1 MANFADDYV
10 DVAERIQQLFAKFPE
25 ASIQTDYQ
33 GMIEVQGVTFL
44 IMKST
49 VFRTPNDPTPAVD
62 YAWEM
67 VPGKTSFTRGSELMN
82 GSTSATG
89 RAIAMLGVATKKS
102 IATRQ
107 EVQQAKDR
115 QADGDPWQRPTAEEA
130 AQAPSNTVGTF
141 GTMHTATDAQHK
153 KIIAMCGGP
162 GNAKEAVS
170 AYKFDKGIPD
180 EQKLTKAQASEII
193 EYLVEAKAKRDGS

>member
-10 DVAERIQQLFAKFPE
+10 DVAERIQQLFIKFPD

-33 GMIEVQGVTFL
+33 GMVEIQGVTFL

-67 VPGKTSFTRGSELMN
+67 VPGKTSFTRGSEMMN

-115 QADGDPWQRPTAEEA
+115 QADGDPWQRPIEEEET
-130 AQAPSNTVGTF
+130 PKVGAY
-141 GTMHTATDAQHK
+141 GNMHTATDAQHK

-170 AYKFDKGIPD
+170 AFKFDKGIPD
-180 EQKLTKAQASEII
+180 EQKLTKAEASEII
-193 EYLVEAKAKRDGS
+193 EALVEAKAKRDGS

>member
-10 DVAERIQQLFAKFPE
+10 DVAERIQQLFIKFPD

-33 GMIEVQGVTFL
+33 GMVEIQGVTFL

-67 VPGKTSFTRGSELMN
+67 VPGKTSFTRGSEMMN

-115 QADGDPWQRPTAEEA
+115 QADGDPWQRPTEEEA
-130 AQAPSNTVGTF
+130 TPKVGAY
-141 GTMHTATDAQHK
+141 GNMHTATDAQHK

-170 AYKFDKGIPD
+170 AFKFDKGIPD
-180 EQKLTKAQASEII
+180 EQKLTKAEASEII
-193 EYLVEAKAKRDGS
+193 EALVEAKAKRDRS